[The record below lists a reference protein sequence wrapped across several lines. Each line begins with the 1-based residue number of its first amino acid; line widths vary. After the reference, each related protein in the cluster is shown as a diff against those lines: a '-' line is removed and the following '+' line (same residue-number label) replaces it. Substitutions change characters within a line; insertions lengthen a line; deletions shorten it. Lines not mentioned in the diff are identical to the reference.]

1 VAVIFGSIGVLVA
14 VMVGFSMAGGELHA
28 LVHPSEFITIGGA
41 SFGAMVVTSP
51 KKVLI
56 DLFKGLLGLLK
67 GSPFNKAM
75 ATDLLKLLYGLARSV
90 KQDGVLGLETH
101 VGSPDQS
108 PLFAQ
113 SPKVKGNHHMSHF
126 VCEAFA
132 LLIDGKPTAEQLTG
146 WLEEEIKVLEREH
159 HAASGALAKTAD
171 SLPGFGIV
179 AAVLGIVVTMG
190 ALDGPAEEIGHK
202 VGAALVGTFL
212 GILMSYGYMAPMA
225 ARMEA
230 MGEVE
235 LAFFKAMSV
244 GVIAISNGDNPRDV
258 ATKARRSLGTDL
270 RPSHAEMNAIFREGD
285 GG

>member
-1 VAVIFGSIGVLVA
+1 MVVIGGGIFVTVCVLV
-14 VMVGFSMAGGELHA
+14 GFMMAGGHVHA
-28 LVHPSEFITIGGA
+28 LIHPSEFVTIGGA
-41 SFGAMVVTSP
+41 SFGALLIMAP
-51 KKVLI
+51 KKVLT
-56 DLFKGLLGLLK
+56 DLFKAVLGLLK
-67 GSPFNKAM
+67 PSPYNKATAGEM
-75 ATDLLKLLYGLARSV
+75 LKLLVSLAKMVRRDGFLALESV
-90 KQDGVLGLETH
+90 ISNPAA
-101 VGSPDQS
+101 SPVMKKY
-108 PLFAQ
+108 
-113 SPKVKGNHHMSHF
+113 PKIAGNHHASHF
-126 VCEAFA
+126 VCDA
-132 LLIDGKPTAEQLTG
+132 LALIADGKADATQLAAA
-146 WLEEEIKVLEREH
+146 LDEEIAVIGREH
-159 HAASGALAKTAD
+159 HAAINVLSKSAD
-171 SLPGFGIV
+171 ALPGFGIV

-230 MGEVE
+230 VGEVE

-285 GG
+285 S